1 MRSSHMEYVGYVL
14 IGVAAALLASG
25 SVSLFYFQQHPETNP
40 QYSLYPIPLMILGAG
55 ALVSGIGA
63 LLLAKG
69 RKKTE
74 QVPPPPPPPPP
85 PPL

>member
-1 MRSSHMEYVGYVL
+1 MEYVGYVL

-25 SVSLFYFQQHPETNP
+25 SVSLFYFQQYPGTNP
-40 QYSLYPIPLMILGAG
+40 QYGPYPIPLMILGVG

-63 LLLAKG
+63 LLRAKG
-69 RKKTE
+69 KKKAE
-74 QVPPPPPPPPP
+74 QVPPPPLPPPP